1 MLTSDQVDLF
11 QAFGFLHLK
20 QAFDAEETAF
30 VQREFDAVIRR
41 SGVDPRTTD
50 QVSAD
55 RASVRDLRDWFLTHE
70 LIRDIPHKLL
80 GEGFQFEG
88 FGCGIYG
95 SDSPWH
101 ADSAV
106 IRWPFRHIKIALYLD
121 PLDGESGALRVIPG
135 THRDWHW
142 IGDPVWHDVP
152 DYFFGLK
159 NRDVIWQH
167 PPFGLAPEDV
177 PHQALA
183 TRPGDV
189 LVFPENLL
197 HCAFGTKFPRRQIA
211 IAFLQLPWR
220 EDQVVHLKS
229 RAAVQTE
236 GCYQPRSL
244 LTHPDPR
251 VRAMVTGL
259 QELGFPE
266 GGPDS

>member
-11 QAFGFLHLK
+11 QAFGFLHLRH
-20 QAFDAEETAF
+20 AFDAEETAF
-30 VQREFDAVIRR
+30 IQRKFDAAIRR
-41 SGVDPRTTD
+41 SGVDPDTTEIAG
-50 QVSAD
+50 AD
-55 RASVRDLRDWFLTHE
+55 RASSRDLRDWFLTHE
-70 LIRDIPHKLL
+70 LIQDIADKLL
-80 GEGFQFEG
+80 GERFQFEG
-88 FGCGIYG
+88 FNCGIYG

-106 IRWPFRHIKIALYLD
+106 IRWPSRHIKIALYLE
-121 PLDGESGALRVIPG
+121 PLDGDSGALRVIPG

-142 IGDPVWHDVP
+142 VGDPVWHDVP

-167 PPFGLAPEDV
+167 PPFGLAPQDV
-177 PHQALA
+177 PHRALA

-211 IAFLQLPWR
+211 ISFLQFPWR

-229 RAAVQTE
+229 RAAMLPK
-236 GCYQPRSL
+236 GYYQPRSL
-244 LTHPDPR
+244 LTHPNPK

-259 QELGFPE
+259 QDLGFPE
-266 GGPDS
+266 EGPDA